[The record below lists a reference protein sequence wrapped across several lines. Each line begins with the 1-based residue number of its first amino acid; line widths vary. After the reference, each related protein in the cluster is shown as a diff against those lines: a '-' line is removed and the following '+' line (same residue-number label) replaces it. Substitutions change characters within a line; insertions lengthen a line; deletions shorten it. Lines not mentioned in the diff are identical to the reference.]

1 MKFLQ
6 SAVCGFFLTVA
17 AAAQTAAPAPATTPT
32 APKPTTPA
40 QITSLGGDAV
50 KGPEHPLTLD
60 QMKILYVAMGY
71 DKTIDQNLQTLVASQ
86 KARAP
91 FIPVDFWDDIQA
103 SFKKIDYPTVLLGV
117 YKQYLSVDDAA
128 KVIDFSKT
136 DAGKHFLESIPD
148 TSREVAQAIQ
158 KEQQTVGQEV
168 QARHKDELDA
178 AIKKY
183 REEHAP
189 KPPPT
194 LGAPTPGASSG
205 SGASSSGSSAP
216 AGSGSSSGSG
226 TSTAPA
232 TPPASTTPKN

>member
-6 SAVCGFFLTVA
+6 SAVCGFFLAVA
-17 AAAQTAAPAPATTPT
+17 AAAQTAAPPASTPAPT
-32 APKPTTPA
+32 APKPAAPA

-71 DKTIDQNLQTLVASQ
+71 DKSIEQNFESVVASQ

-91 FIPVDFWDDIQA
+91 FVPVDFWDDIET

-136 DAGKHFLESIPD
+136 DAGKHFLERSPD
-148 TSREVAQAIQ
+148 SSREVAQAIQ

-183 REEHAP
+183 REEHQP
-189 KPPPT
+189 KPAPT

-205 SGASSSGSSAP
+205 S
-216 AGSGSSSGSG
+216 
-226 TSTAPA
+226 
-232 TPPASTTPKN
+232 